1 MLVYLREPGSIEQA
15 ADVVMFVLREEYYL
29 QRCDPAS
36 LKSEQAKTLD
46 ASRNIA
52 EVIIAKNR
60 SGPIGRVGLF
70 FDARLTRF
78 TNLESPT
85 QVRGGGVGLDGPV
98 PRAGNLTE

>member
-70 FDARLTRF
+70 FDARLTQF
-78 TNLESPT
+78 SNLETPT
-85 QVRGGGVGLDGPV
+85 QVPAMELGSTALFRRPG
-98 PRAGNLTE
+98 A

>member
-1 MLVYLREPGSIEQA
+1 MFIVRDEHYLER
-15 ADVVMFVLREEYYL
+15 R
-29 QRCDPAS
+29 DPAS

-46 ASRNIA
+46 ASPNIA

-78 TNLESPT
+78 SNLETRT
-85 QVRGGGVGLDGPV
+85 QVRGGGG
-98 PRAGNLTE
+98 

>member
-29 QRCDPAS
+29 QRRGPAS
-36 LKSEQAKTLD
+36 LNSEQAKTLE

-60 SGPIGRVGLF
+60 SSPIGRVDLF

-78 TNLESPT
+78 TNLEAQRKCAAVELGST
-85 QVRGGGVGLDGPV
+85 ALFRGPG
-98 PRAGNLTE
+98 A